1 MQMPAFENARSK
13 FLARRSSGSSQ
24 DAAGLEGLVLS
35 GVNSH
40 NSLDLAAAARL
51 ARLTLSGEE
60 FTPVLS
66 RTAPASS
73 ATEGAAPLAAQ
84 RSPARE
90 SVHNPVVP
98 ARSPSG
104 SDSGSI
110 SSGSMS
116 SLLSESV
123 PAGRSASFASDGAA
137 DDDAVSGTVSD
148 AAPASDTEMLTADR
162 AVHVPLLGSSRERWR
177 RGSRDRVQR
186 AEQQLLDACS
196 AGLVHSVLSSD
207 TVITQ
212 VHICVGNAAR
222 QLLACNSTYSIQ
234 YQCTDRSY
242 LQLNT
247 QS

>member
-66 RTAPASS
+66 RTAPVSS
-73 ATEGAAPLAAQ
+73 ANEGAAPLSAQ
-84 RSPARE
+84 RSPSRD
-90 SVHNPVVP
+90 SVHNLVVP

-116 SLLSESV
+116 SPNSESV

-137 DDDAVSGTVSD
+137 DDEAISGATSSAATQMPTAAEATHVPWSLTLREQRMLNDQLTRYAEVRLSNAANNQRLPVSGLTPATMTMQTHHTTV
-148 AAPASDTEMLTADR
+148 
-162 AVHVPLLGSSRERWR
+162 
-177 RGSRDRVQR
+177 
-186 AEQQLLDACS
+186 LDAS
-196 AGLVHSVLSSD
+196 A
-207 TVITQ
+207 
-212 VHICVGNAAR
+212 
-222 QLLACNSTYSIQ
+222 
-234 YQCTDRSY
+234 
-242 LQLNT
+242 
-247 QS
+247 

>member
-66 RTAPASS
+66 RTAPASLAAES
-73 ATEGAAPLAAQ
+73 AAPLSAQ
-84 RSPARE
+84 RSPSRG
-90 SVHNPVVP
+90 SVHNVVVP
-98 ARSPSG
+98 ARSPSS

-116 SLLSESV
+116 SPNSERLPS
-123 PAGRSASFASDGAA
+123 PRSTSFASDGAA
-137 DDDAVSGTVSD
+137 DDDAVSGAVSD
-148 AAPASDTEMLTADR
+148 AAPALGTEMLTADR
-162 AVHVPLLGSSRERWR
+162 AVHVPLLDSLRERWR

-186 AEQQLLDACS
+186 AEQQLLDA
-196 AGLVHSVLSSD
+196 
-207 TVITQ
+207 
-212 VHICVGNAAR
+212 
-222 QLLACNSTYSIQ
+222 
-234 YQCTDRSY
+234 
-242 LQLNT
+242 
-247 QS
+247 